1 MNLFRKQ
8 KFSIR
13 KFNIGIFSALI
24 ATVAFLAHPGQATA
38 SELEPSQNNDTT
50 AQSDGGLENTSQSN
64 PISEETTNTLSG
76 QTVPSSTENKQTQN
90 VPNHNAQPICNKY

>member
-24 ATVAFLAHPGQATA
+24 ATVTFLAHPGQASA
-38 SELEPSQNNDTT
+38 AELDSP
-50 AQSDGGLENTSQSN
+50 QSN
-64 PISEETTNTLSG
+64 NPEGATLDIG
-76 QTVPSSTENKQTQN
+76 
-90 VPNHNAQPICNKY
+90 

>member
-24 ATVAFLAHPGQATA
+24 ATVAFLAHPA
-38 SELEPSQNNDTT
+38 SNSFRTGT
-50 AQSDGGLENTSQSN
+50 FS
-64 PISEETTNTLSG
+64 
-76 QTVPSSTENKQTQN
+76 K
-90 VPNHNAQPICNKY
+90 

>member
-64 PISEETTNTLSG
+64 PISEKPQIHYLGKQYLHLLKISKHKMFLIITLN
-76 QTVPSSTENKQTQN
+76 QLQ
-90 VPNHNAQPICNKY
+90 

>member
-24 ATVAFLAHPGQATA
+24 ATVTFLAHPSQASA
-38 SELEPSQNNDTT
+38 SELD
-50 AQSDGGLENTSQSN
+50 
-64 PISEETTNTLSG
+64 
-76 QTVPSSTENKQTQN
+76 STRKF
-90 VPNHNAQPICNKY
+90 

>member
-50 AQSDGGLENTSQSN
+50 AQSDGG
-64 PISEETTNTLSG
+64 
-76 QTVPSSTENKQTQN
+76 
-90 VPNHNAQPICNKY
+90 

>member
-24 ATVAFLAHPGQATA
+24 ATVTFLAHPSQASA
-38 SELEPSQNNDTT
+38 SELDSTQPES
-50 AQSDGGLENTSQSN
+50 
-64 PISEETTNTLSG
+64 SEG
-76 QTVPSSTENKQTQN
+76 TVQMALDKMCQLKNQA
-90 VPNHNAQPICNKY
+90 HN

>member
-24 ATVAFLAHPGQATA
+24 ATVAFLAHPGKQQH
-38 SELEPSQNNDTT
+38 QNWN
-50 AQSDGGLENTSQSN
+50 LLK
-64 PISEETTNTLSG
+64 IMTLQLNLMEG
-76 QTVPSSTENKQTQN
+76 
-90 VPNHNAQPICNKY
+90 